1 MINQYETIA
10 KTMKASSID
19 NSQFGHIESNMTRIT
34 VILCVGTSVGAYR
47 VNLDIQGDSL
57 ISPTSRSR

>member
-34 VILCVGTSVGAYR
+34 VILCVCVGTSVGAYR

-57 ISPTSRSR
+57 ISPTS